1 MFQKISLIA
10 LSVLFFTGCHTTG
23 GYKACGGKK
32 DCSKYSAKAFL
43 QATKGN
49 KANGWVRIE
58 KVKGKRGVAK
68 VTAKVSGLKANS
80 KHGFHIHEFG
90 DCSNNALNA
99 GGHFDYDM
107 SHYRGK
113 KRSCKKAEYKKA
125 CKGKKDG
132 AKACPKGK
140 KAKLEQKDC
149 CKKKEACC
157 KDKKP
162 CCKKMVK
169 ACPKGK
175 KDCDKKDKKACNKK
189 MAKKSQHGSTDG
201 NVRHFGDLGNLV
213 ADANGKASYSTMV
226 DVGYFKKLMGRS
238 IVVHQNADDL
248 KTQPSGNSGPR
259 ISCGVLGISL
269 DKSVK

>member
-1 MFQKISLIA
+1 MLVVTLTMICLTI
-10 LSVLFFTGCHTTG
+10 
-23 GYKACGGKK
+23 
-32 DCSKYSAKAFL
+32 
-43 QATKGN
+43 
-49 KANGWVRIE
+49 
-58 KVKGKRGVAK
+58 VA
-68 VTAKVSGLKANS
+68 
-80 KHGFHIHEFG
+80 
-90 DCSNNALNA
+90 
-99 GGHFDYDM
+99 
-107 SHYRGK
+107 K

-149 CKKKEACC
+149 CKRKKKLVVKIKNLVA
-157 KDKKP
+157 
-162 CCKKMVK
+162 KKMVK

-226 DVGYFKKLMGRS
+226 DVGYFKKING
-238 IVVHQNADDL
+238 
-248 KTQPSGNSGPR
+248 
-259 ISCGVLGISL
+259 SL
-269 DKSVK
+269 YCCSSKCR